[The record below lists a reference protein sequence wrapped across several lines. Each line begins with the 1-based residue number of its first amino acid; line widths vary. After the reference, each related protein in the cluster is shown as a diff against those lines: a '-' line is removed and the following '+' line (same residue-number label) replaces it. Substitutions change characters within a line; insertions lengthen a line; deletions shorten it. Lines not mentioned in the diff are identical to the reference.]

1 MAESEFPKRLKS
13 LRKQEGKSMLVLSQL
28 CGLHDGAIR
37 KYECGEAT
45 PTVESLIAV
54 ADYFHVST
62 DYLLGRTN
70 Y

>member
-1 MAESEFPKRLKS
+1 MKQFSMRLKS
-13 LRKQEGKSMLVLSQL
+13 LREKEGKSSIVLSQL
-28 CGLHDGAIR
+28 CGLSGGAIW
-37 KYECGEAT
+37 KYENEDVD
-45 PTVESLIAV
+45 PSVKSLIAI